1 MEETSVYGFSKTQTM
16 NKVCTHIG
24 IYGQND
30 IHGIIIEE
38 QSGFSMKLSLIK
50 QTDSTQST
58 IEGLLGQLNP
68 TQRQAAETTDGPV
81 LIIAGAGSGKTR
93 VLTFRV
99 AHLIQKGVLP
109 QSILALTFTN
119 KAASEMKSRISA
131 LVDPLLAKKVWAG
144 TFHSIFARILRIEAE
159 LIGYDSTF
167 SIYDADDSL
176 SIIRAC
182 MNYAGVSTQQIT
194 AQSIRGKISHAKNQ
208 MIGWQQFSADAA
220 SINDRLAAK
229 VYQEYEKRLKA
240 NNAMDFDD
248 ILLSMIHV
256 LRLFPDVRD
265 KYNDRFR
272 YVMVD
277 EYQDTNRAQYTAI
290 RLLTEKHSNICVVG
304 DDAQSIYRW
313 RGADIR
319 NILEFQKDYPEVKT
333 IRLEQNYRSTK
344 TILDAA
350 NGVIK
355 NNRKQLKKT
364 IWTDNNEGEL
374 ITVMPAETERDE
386 AEMIVNSIQSEIRRN
401 DYEYKDFAVLYRTN
415 AQSQPLEESFRR
427 NALPYTIIG
436 GMSFYKRKE
445 VKDTMAYLRLLIN
458 TRDAESVER
467 VLNVPPRGIGD
478 TSLKKIEEY
487 AAMQSIS
494 LYEALTENN
503 AIPSLQPRTKKSVNG
518 FIALIEKYRELLSEL
533 PLVDVIQ
540 TYIEAT
546 GITRMYSDEGTEE
559 AQDRLRNIEQ
569 ILATVA
575 EYAEEEEEPTL
586 EGFLQ
591 QFSLMADA
599 DDTDLSKDSIALMTL
614 HAAKGLE
621 FPVVFIAGMEQ
632 GLFPLGKAMN
642 DPEEEEEER
651 RLLYVGITRAE
662 KKIYIS
668 HASRRYKFG
677 QLEFSLPSRF
687 LGEIPENLLEN
698 TSGARSS
705 YKKVSFSTAKDL
717 SKSINPAPKI
727 NPPSRGVAP
736 YHQKSMPVFDDIP
749 QQEYHSQIPHEQKPL
764 KVGAKV
770 KHPTFGYGTVRGVA
784 GVGKDRQ
791 ATVSFTSVGVKK
803 LLLEYAKLEVVG

>member
-1 MEETSVYGFSKTQTM
+1 
-16 NKVCTHIG
+16 
-24 IYGQND
+24 
-30 IHGIIIEE
+30 
-38 QSGFSMKLSLIK
+38 MKLSLIK
-50 QTDSTQST
+50 QSESIKTSGS
-58 IEGLLGQLNP
+58 ENFLSQLNP
-68 TQRQAAETTDGPV
+68 TQRQAAEATEGPV

-93 VLTFRV
+93 VLTYRV
-99 AHLIQKGVLP
+99 AHLIQKGVPP
-109 QSILALTFTN
+109 QAILALTFTN
-119 KAASEMKSRISA
+119 KAASEMKSRIAA
-131 LVDPLLAKKVWAG
+131 LVDPPAAKKVWAG
-144 TFHSIFARILRIEAE
+144 TFHSVFARILRAEAE
-159 LIGYDSTF
+159 LIGFTSTF

-182 MNYAGVSTQQIT
+182 MNYAGVSTQQVT
-194 AQSIRGKISHAKNQ
+194 AQAIRSKISHAKNQ
-208 MIGWQQFSADAA
+208 MIGWQQFAADAA
-220 SINDRLAAK
+220 AINDRLTAK

-256 LRLFPDVRD
+256 LRLFPDIRE

-290 RLLTEKHSNICVVG
+290 RLLTEKNSNICVVG

-319 NILEFQKDYPEVKT
+319 NILEFQKDYPGVET

-364 IWTDNNEGEL
+364 IWTENNDGEL
-374 ITVMPAETERDE
+374 ITVMPSETEREE
-386 AEMIVNSIQSEIRRN
+386 ADSIVNTIQSEMRRN
-401 DYEYKDFAVLYRTN
+401 NYEYKDFAVLYRTN
-415 AQSQPLEESFRR
+415 AQSQPLEEAFRR
-427 NALPYTIIG
+427 HGLPYTIIG

-458 TRDAESVER
+458 TRDAESIER

-478 TSLKKIEEY
+478 TSFHKIEEY
-487 AAMQSIS
+487 AELHGIS
-494 LYEALTENN
+494 LYEALTESHSV
-503 AIPSLQPRTKKSVNG
+503 PTLQTRTKKSIQG
-518 FIALIEKYRELLSEL
+518 FISTIEKYREILAEL
-533 PLVDVIQ
+533 PLIDALQ

-546 GITRMYSDEGTEE
+546 GIIRMYTDEGTEE
-559 AQDRLRNIEQ
+559 AQDRARNIEQ

-591 QFSLMADA
+591 QFSLMTDA

-621 FPVVFIAGMEQ
+621 FPVVYIAGMEQ

-662 KKIYIS
+662 KKLYIS
-668 HASRRYKFG
+668 YASRRYKFG
-677 QLEFSLPSRF
+677 QLEYSLPSRF
-687 LGEIPENLLEN
+687 LSEIPENLLEQHGG
-698 TSGARSS
+698 TPRSF
-705 YKKVSFSTAKDL
+705 KKVSFSTATDL
-717 SKSINPAPKI
+717 SKSINPAPKFI
-727 NPPSRGVAP
+727 ATSRGTSA
-736 YHQKSMPVFDDIP
+736 HQPQKPMPVFDDIP
-749 QQEYHSQIPHEQKPL
+749 REEYHSQIPHEQKAL

-770 KHPTFGYGTVRGVA
+770 KHPTFGYGTVRGLA
-784 GVGKDRQ
+784 GSGKDRQ
-791 ATVSFTSVGVKK
+791 ATVSFASVGVKK
-803 LLLEYAKLEVVG
+803 LLLEYAKLQVVE

>member
-119 KAASEMKSRISA
+119 KAASEMKARISA

-518 FIALIEKYRELLSEL
+518 FIALIEKYLK
-533 PLVDVIQ
+533 D
-540 TYIEAT
+540 
-546 GITRMYSDEGTEE
+546 
-559 AQDRLRNIEQ
+559 
-569 ILATVA
+569 
-575 EYAEEEEEPTL
+575 
-586 EGFLQ
+586 GF
-591 QFSLMADA
+591 
-599 DDTDLSKDSIALMTL
+599 
-614 HAAKGLE
+614 
-621 FPVVFIAGMEQ
+621 
-632 GLFPLGKAMN
+632 
-642 DPEEEEEER
+642 
-651 RLLYVGITRAE
+651 
-662 KKIYIS
+662 
-668 HASRRYKFG
+668 
-677 QLEFSLPSRF
+677 
-687 LGEIPENLLEN
+687 NLLEFVRFFLN
-698 TSGARSS
+698 ILPHTHIENLYITIGLIDLFREITLRTHKEKIILKDITDFMCDVS
-705 YKKVSFSTAKDL
+705 YILHRKF
-717 SKSINPAPKI
+717 
-727 NPPSRGVAP
+727 
-736 YHQKSMPVFDDIP
+736 
-749 QQEYHSQIPHEQKPL
+749 
-764 KVGAKV
+764 
-770 KHPTFGYGTVRGVA
+770 
-784 GVGKDRQ
+784 
-791 ATVSFTSVGVKK
+791 
-803 LLLEYAKLEVVG
+803 

>member
-1 MEETSVYGFSKTQTM
+1 
-16 NKVCTHIG
+16 
-24 IYGQND
+24 
-30 IHGIIIEE
+30 
-38 QSGFSMKLSLIK
+38 MKLSLIK
-50 QTDSTQST
+50 QSESTKISGT
-58 IEGLLGQLNP
+58 ENFLSQLNP
-68 TQRQAAETTDGPV
+68 TQRQAAEATEGPV

-93 VLTFRV
+93 VLTYRV
-99 AHLIQKGVLP
+99 AHLIQKGVPP
-109 QSILALTFTN
+109 QAILALTFTN
-119 KAASEMKSRISA
+119 KAASEMKSRIAA
-131 LVDPLLAKKVWAG
+131 LVDSSSAKKVWAG
-144 TFHSIFARILRIEAE
+144 TFHSIFARILRAEAE
-159 LIGYDSTF
+159 LIGFTSTY

-194 AQSIRGKISHAKNQ
+194 AQAIRSKISHAKNQ
-208 MIGWQQFSADAA
+208 MIGWQQFAADAA
-220 SINDRLAAK
+220 AINDRLTAK

-256 LRLFPDVRD
+256 LRLFPDIRE

-290 RLLTEKHSNICVVG
+290 RLLTEKNSNICVVG

-319 NILEFQKDYPEVKT
+319 NILEFQKDYPGVET

-364 IWTDNNEGEL
+364 IWTENNEGEL
-374 ITVMPAETERDE
+374 ITVMPSETEREE
-386 AEMIVNSIQSEIRRN
+386 ADAIVNTIQSEIRRN
-401 DYEYKDFAVLYRTN
+401 TYDYKDFAVLYRTN
-415 AQSQPLEESFRR
+415 AQSQPLEEAFRR
-427 NALPYTIIG
+427 HGLPYTIIG

-458 TRDAESVER
+458 TRDTESIER
-467 VLNVPPRGIGD
+467 VINVPPRGIGD
-478 TSLKKIEEY
+478 TSFHKIEEY
-487 AAMQSIS
+487 AEEQGIS
-494 LYEALTENN
+494 FYEALIGSH
-503 AIPSLQPRTKKSVNG
+503 AIPTIQTRTKKSIHG
-518 FIALIEKYRELLSEL
+518 FISIIEKYREILTEL
-533 PLVDVIQ
+533 PLIDAVQ

-546 GITRMYSDEGTEE
+546 GIIRMYTDEGTEE
-559 AQDRLRNIEQ
+559 AQDRARNIEQ

-591 QFSLMADA
+591 QFSLMTDA
-599 DDTDLSKDSIALMTL
+599 DDTEVSKDSIALMTL

-621 FPVVFIAGMEQ
+621 FPVVCIAGMEQ
-632 GLFPLGKAMN
+632 GLFPLAKAMN

-662 KKIYIS
+662 KKLYIS
-668 HASRRYKFG
+668 YASRRYKFG
-677 QLEFSLPSRF
+677 QLEYSLPSRF
-687 LGEIPENLLEN
+687 LSEIPENLLEQHGG
-698 TSGARSS
+698 TPRSF
-705 YKKVSFSTAKDL
+705 KKVSFSTATDL
-717 SKSINPAPKI
+717 SKSINPAPKFI
-727 NPPSRGVAP
+727 ASSRGTSA
-736 YHQKSMPVFDDIP
+736 HQPQKPMPVFDDIP
-749 QQEYHSQIPHEQKPL
+749 REEYHSQIPHEQKAL

-770 KHPTFGYGTVRGVA
+770 KHPTFGYGTVRGLA
-784 GVGKDRQ
+784 GSGKDRQ
-791 ATVSFTSVGVKK
+791 ATVSFASVGVKK
-803 LLLEYAKLEVVG
+803 LLLEYAKLQVVE

>member
-1 MEETSVYGFSKTQTM
+1 M

-24 IYGQND
+24 FYGLND
-30 IHGIIIEE
+30 FHGIIIEE

-58 IEGLLGQLNP
+58 IQGLLGQLNP

-119 KAASEMKSRISA
+119 KAASEMKARISA

-518 FIALIEKYRELLSEL
+518 FIALIEKYRELLGEL

-559 AQDRLRNIEQ
+559 AQDRVRNIEQ

-591 QFSLMADA
+591 QFSLMTDA

-621 FPVVFIAGMEQ
+621 
-632 GLFPLGKAMN
+632 
-642 DPEEEEEER
+642 
-651 RLLYVGITRAE
+651 
-662 KKIYIS
+662 
-668 HASRRYKFG
+668 
-677 QLEFSLPSRF
+677 
-687 LGEIPENLLEN
+687 
-698 TSGARSS
+698 
-705 YKKVSFSTAKDL
+705 
-717 SKSINPAPKI
+717 
-727 NPPSRGVAP
+727 
-736 YHQKSMPVFDDIP
+736 
-749 QQEYHSQIPHEQKPL
+749 
-764 KVGAKV
+764 
-770 KHPTFGYGTVRGVA
+770 
-784 GVGKDRQ
+784 
-791 ATVSFTSVGVKK
+791 
-803 LLLEYAKLEVVG
+803 